1 MPGVHGFLRLAS
13 GKWSPVFPKCGPV
26 LFYPVRSCILR
37 SCPVLSCPM
46 PLSSGMSCLVFFE
59 GCHFRILTVSA
70 FAVSLFP
77 CCPFVCLSVSS
88 SFHLYS
94 CFRSTRGRGPT
105 FTSARVLV
113 SSTCR
118 QSRLAHRH
126 KGLHFTCIP
135 CSRAHFTLV
144 PAACVPSPRDW
155 AVSRGSHKQNNDMA
169 NYRIG
174 SCTKEPSGRPLETA
188 GHSAPASLSVPF
200 QIVPFLHPALC
211 GVPTVPWLCAVSLL
225 LPRMLVVLLIF
236 QMITVH
242 TFASDSNAK
251 LFDISATT
259 LCVVWTSAAC
269 ALMF

>member
-1 MPGVHGFLRLAS
+1 MPGVPGCLRLAS

-26 LFYPVRSCILR
+26 LFYPVRSCPLR

-46 PLSSGMSCLVFFE
+46 PLSPGMSCLVFFE

-94 CFRSTRGRGPT
+94 CFRSTRGRGLT

-126 KGLHFTCIP
+126 KGPHFTCIP

-144 PAACVPSPRDW
+144 PTACVSSPRDW

-174 SCTKEPSGRPLETA
+174 SCTKEPPGAPWKPQVTAPLRPFPCLSESLLFCTL
-188 GHSAPASLSVPF
+188 LSVVFKLCPNCSLAVCRF
-200 QIVPFLHPALC
+200 PAAALYVGGSAHFSNDHCPYVRFRLERQIV
-211 GVPTVPWLCAVSLL
+211 
-225 LPRMLVVLLIF
+225 
-236 QMITVH
+236 
-242 TFASDSNAK
+242 
-251 LFDISATT
+251 
-259 LCVVWTSAAC
+259 
-269 ALMF
+269 